1 MVGLTATFLDGH
13 AVNPDTFGEF
23 NKYGQWVAKTPT
35 FANPS
40 FDDGSPS
47 NHKVAIH
54 GNAQT
59 TVGKYGQG
67 FTFGS
72 TSDYLKIPHTD
83 EFVFGTGDFTVEC
96 WVSRSS
102 SATGAILSQYE
113 VRGWI
118 MQVDSTNVIKWRD
131 QYDGTSNMTG
141 TTTISTD
148 GTWYHVA
155 VTRESGTFRMF
166 VDGELEVTNVASYN
180 YDTTYMTE
188 DFLVGRY
195 SNGNS
200 SGLNGNVDDIRISN
214 TARYTA

>member
-1 MVGLTATFLDGH
+1 
-13 AVNPDTFGEF
+13 
-23 NKYGQWVAKTPT
+23 
-35 FANPS
+35 
-40 FDDGSPS
+40 
-47 NHKVAIH
+47 
-54 GNAQT
+54 
-59 TVGKYGQG
+59 
-67 FTFGS
+67 
-72 TSDYLKIPHTD
+72 LKIPHTD

-214 TARYTA
+214 TARYTADFTPPTERLESDANTKLLLNGDQVTIAEGKFSDGMVFDGE